1 MKFRTISKVAD
12 VVFIWINENNGKCY
26 VSANANPLN
35 KDNWIEQNKYKYE
48 REMLTGDHRIPPEM
62 VEDLANGDTFVSIS
76 FTFDE
81 EQKGFDYANQLVQAL
96 KTLQDSAGENFTYCL
111 NQKSSKIRDIKDS
124 VYAFE
129 TINQLLQNLKFSNL
143 DNRSTMA
150 FLIEQELQN
159 IISGE
164 GINYNSRDRVNK
176 LDNSYTRQ
184 IAIDQ
189 KKKEKA
195 KPVICPK
202 CHGVLPL
209 SKKCASCD
217 D

>member
-1 MKFRTISKVAD
+1 MRFKTISKIAD
-12 VVFIWINENNGKCY
+12 AVFIWINENNGKCY

-35 KDNWIEQNKYKYE
+35 KDNWIEQNKLTYE
-48 REMLTGDHRIPPEM
+48 RQMLTGDRRIPPTM

-81 EQKGFDYANQLVQAL
+81 EQRGFDYANQLVQAL
-96 KTLQDSAGENFTYCL
+96 KNLKDSNGDDFTYCTCK
-111 NQKSSKIRDIKDS
+111 KSSKIRENQTPEYTFQTIKQFL
-124 VYAFE
+124 A
-129 TINQLLQNLKFSNL
+129 NLKLSNL
-143 DNRSTMA
+143 DNRPTTA
-150 FLIEQELQN
+150 FLIEQALQD
-159 IISGE
+159 IVPGE
-164 GINYNSRDRVNK
+164 GISYNSRDRVNK

-184 IAIDQ
+184 IAVEQ

-195 KPVICPK
+195 KPAICPK

-209 SKKCASCD
+209 SKRCSNCD